1 MQKINS
7 GVTAPKGFLAGGVH
21 CGVKTNNTA
30 KKDIAI
36 IYSEKPCTAAAVYTQ
51 NKVFGA
57 PITVTRRN
65 IADGMAQAVVCNS
78 GNANTCNADGVE
90 KAEKMCVLAAKAL
103 HLKPEDIIVASTGVI
118 GQVLPIEPIEKG
130 IAALAP
136 IISREGNL
144 DAVQAI
150 MTTDTKPKEEAYEI
164 EIGGKTVKIGAMAKG
179 SGMIH
184 PNMRPC
190 LAS

>member
-90 KAEKMCVLAAKAL
+90 TAEKMCVLAAEAL
-103 HLKPEDIIVASTGVI
+103 HLKP
-118 GQVLPIEPIEKG
+118 
-130 IAALAP
+130 
-136 IISREGNL
+136 
-144 DAVQAI
+144 
-150 MTTDTKPKEEAYEI
+150 
-164 EIGGKTVKIGAMAKG
+164 
-179 SGMIH
+179 
-184 PNMRPC
+184 
-190 LAS
+190 

>member
-57 PITVTRRN
+57 THHRNQTKHCERHGAGSCLQQRPMRTPAMQTAWKRRR
-65 IADGMAQAVVCNS
+65 
-78 GNANTCNADGVE
+78 
-90 KAEKMCVLAAKAL
+90 KCVFWQQK
-103 HLKPEDIIVASTGVI
+103 HCI
-118 GQVLPIEPIEKG
+118 
-130 IAALAP
+130 
-136 IISREGNL
+136 
-144 DAVQAI
+144 
-150 MTTDTKPKEEAYEI
+150 
-164 EIGGKTVKIGAMAKG
+164 
-179 SGMIH
+179 
-184 PNMRPC
+184 
-190 LAS
+190 

>member
-65 IADGMAQAVVCNS
+65 IADGMQLSATAAMRTPAMRTAWKRQR
-78 GNANTCNADGVE
+78 
-90 KAEKMCVLAAKAL
+90 KCVFWQQK
-103 HLKPEDIIVASTGVI
+103 HCI
-118 GQVLPIEPIEKG
+118 
-130 IAALAP
+130 
-136 IISREGNL
+136 
-144 DAVQAI
+144 
-150 MTTDTKPKEEAYEI
+150 
-164 EIGGKTVKIGAMAKG
+164 
-179 SGMIH
+179 
-184 PNMRPC
+184 
-190 LAS
+190 

>member
-57 PITVTRRN
+57 PITVTVSYTHLTLPT
-65 IADGMAQAVVCNS
+65 IA
-78 GNANTCNADGVE
+78 
-90 KAEKMCVLAAKAL
+90 
-103 HLKPEDIIVASTGVI
+103 
-118 GQVLPIEPIEKG
+118 
-130 IAALAP
+130 
-136 IISREGNL
+136 
-144 DAVQAI
+144 
-150 MTTDTKPKEEAYEI
+150 
-164 EIGGKTVKIGAMAKG
+164 
-179 SGMIH
+179 
-184 PNMRPC
+184 
-190 LAS
+190 